1 MDPAGSAQQG
11 CKKLAQTLKK
21 LLQRE
26 QVLLQLQKDLD
37 RQQEDL
43 ARRQQQ
49 LNRRQ
54 QLDQPPPWFPLYDG
68 NPGGCRGFLLKF
80 DLECSRRPI
89 TLSSDRSRIAYMI
102 ILLSG
107 KALALATAFMGEA
120 RSRVLQPQGFSGGAV
135 VGL

>member
-1 MDPAGSAQQG
+1 M
-11 CKKLAQTLKK
+11 AQTLKK

-68 NPGGCRGFLLKF
+68 NLGG
-80 DLECSRRPI
+80 
-89 TLSSDRSRIAYMI
+89 SSNSIWSAAAGPSPSP
-102 ILLSG
+102 L
-107 KALALATAFMGEA
+107 TARE
-120 RSRVLQPQGFSGGAV
+120 LPT
-135 VGL
+135 

>member
-11 CKKLAQTLKK
+11 CKRLAQTLKK

-26 QVLLQLQKDLD
+26 QVLLQ
-37 RQQEDL
+37 EDL

-49 LNRRQ
+49 R
-54 QLDQPPPWFPLYDG
+54 DQPPPWFPLYDG

-80 DLECSRRPI
+80 DLECSGRPI

-120 RSRVLQPQGFSGGAV
+120 RPRVLQAQGFSGGAV
-135 VGL
+135 VGLRPG